1 MDEDSYVEIMAQL
14 SAAQADYIEPER
26 ADSAKL
32 ALLDELGVDPD
43 DLVAFSARYGDDIE
57 RMSELWRRISV
68 RVDSLGE
75 EEMREKSRTPEK
87 MPPGGDSR

>member
-1 MDEDSYVEIMAQL
+1 MAAAGEAGCAKPPEVMDEDSYVEIMAQL

-43 DLVAFSARYGDDIE
+43 DLVAFSVRY
-57 RMSELWRRISV
+57 
-68 RVDSLGE
+68 
-75 EEMREKSRTPEK
+75 
-87 MPPGGDSR
+87 